1 MSFQV
6 FPPRDELSKT
16 SSGLLEFQS
25 IHEAVVALIQLNHR
39 KLLGNFLLRNISD
52 PNDYVFYSDE
62 VETEESSS
70 RTLKLCFSSSRQ

>member
-39 KLLGNFLLRNISD
+39 KLLENFYNVTFPI
-52 PNDYVFYSDE
+52 
-62 VETEESSS
+62 
-70 RTLKLCFSSSRQ
+70 KK

>member
-1 MSFQV
+1 MRQPKQKCLQV

-39 KLLGNFLLRNISD
+39 KLSLD
-52 PNDYVFYSDE
+52 CYYVILFC
-62 VETEESSS
+62 TGLI
-70 RTLKLCFSSSRQ
+70 T

>member
-1 MSFQV
+1 MTLKLIYGALKGRCPYKIKTKMSFQV

-39 KLLGNFLLRNISD
+39 KLLLRN
-52 PNDYVFYSDE
+52 
-62 VETEESSS
+62 
-70 RTLKLCFSSSRQ
+70 TLQK